1 MDFITFFSFL
11 RLCMNFNT
19 FFAFMNLSGYETFNV
34 ANVRLSHILPK
45 TLSRP
50 SFKSSCG
57 LKKGL
62 PRLTSSKANPGL
74 EHFLATLKQCYSSC
88 ITDCQHEM
96 KREINLK
103 TPSNKYLSFLPL
115 SILWCYQWFLALNP

>member
-1 MDFITFFSFL
+1 
-11 RLCMNFNT
+11 MNFNT
-19 FFAFMNLSGYETFNV
+19 FFAFINLSGYKTFNV

-62 PRLTSSKANPGL
+62 PRLTSSKAEPGL
-74 EHFLATLKQCYSSC
+74 EHFW
-88 ITDCQHEM
+88 QHSNSVTVVVLPIVSM
-96 KREINLK
+96 SWKGKSTWKHLQIN
-103 TPSNKYLSFLPL
+103 
-115 SILWCYQWFLALNP
+115 I